1 MKPTVLIFGGTG
13 YIGGTLAYAL
23 DDANYRVLIFTRKQ
37 WLDRK
42 RVECRDIEY
51 RFWDLDDEEL
61 CKSMIPEQGACY
73 IVNLAG
79 ERISKP
85 WTYKNKKEIVES
97 RTKASSAILSSL
109 KYRHENVHCV
119 INASAIGWYGEHTQ
133 NYPCTEDM
141 PASKDFLG
149 QTCEKWEQS
158 TKSIAELGLR
168 LVIFRMGPILGSKGG
183 FLGSIRRV
191 LHWGI
196 APVFGN
202 GQQIISWIHIQDFVS
217 MILYTLSNPDING
230 VYNAVSPLPSSQK
243 YIMSVIQRTY
253 YSNTIQL
260 HIPKWLLRLFLG
272 DRGSEVLKSCKVSS
286 EKIMATGFEFKFK
299 SIEKAL
305 HNLIL
310 EI

>member
-1 MKPTVLIFGGTG
+1 MKSTVLIFGGTG

-42 RVECRDIEY
+42 KVECRDIEY
-51 RFWDLDDEEL
+51 RFWDLDDSEL
-61 CKSMIPEQGACY
+61 CKNMIPEQGPCY
-73 IVNLAG
+73 IVNLSG

-85 WTYKNKKEIVES
+85 WTHKTKKEIVES
-97 RTKASSAILSSL
+97 RTKASNAILSSL
-109 KYRHENVHCV
+109 QHRYENVHCV
-119 INASAIGWYGEHTQ
+119 INASAIGWYGEQ
-133 NYPCTEDM
+133 MGICTEEM
-141 PASKDFLG
+141 PASNDFLG
-149 QTCEKWEQS
+149 QTCEQWEKS
-158 TKSIAELGLR
+158 TNSIADLGLR

-183 FLGSIRRV
+183 FLGSIRKV
-191 LHWGI
+191 LQWGI

-217 MILYTLSNPDING
+217 MILHTLKNQEIRG
-230 VYNAVSPLPSSQK
+230 VYNAVAPLPVSQK
-243 YIMSVIQRTY
+243 YLMSVIQRTY
-253 YSNTIQL
+253 YSNTVQL
-260 HIPKWLLRLFLG
+260 RVPKWLLRLFLG
-272 DRGSEVLKSCKVSS
+272 ERGSEVLKSCRVSS
-286 EKIMATGFEFKFK
+286 EKITETGFEFKFK